1 MSDSTAVIY
10 QQVIDRLKAAERVL
24 AVTHIN
30 PDGDALG
37 SLGFFG
43 ELLASF
49 GKVATLYCAG
59 PLPKSLEFLPGF
71 SNIITDKNS
80 LSMAD
85 FDLIV
90 SLDCGSVSRT
100 NLAKEIANR
109 SKQQFFIEIDH
120 HPSLEGASDLE
131 LRLTE
136 AASTTEILFR
146 LAAAADLKVSPTM
159 AQALLTGIITD
170 TANFIHPTATPDTLA
185 AASSIL
191 SQGANLSRLS
201 DQTMRT
207 KTLGSLKLWGI
218 ALSRLQLNPRYNLAF
233 TVLNEDDLKNS
244 GADYDSIQGIA
255 GFISSI
261 KEAAVS
267 LILRNEN
274 GMVWGSLR
282 TSRDDIDLNRLAR
295 ALGGGGHRRAS
306 GFNLPGRLVC
316 ENGHWSVEYK

>member
-1 MSDSTAVIY
+1 MTESATAIY
-10 QQVIDRLKAAERVL
+10 QKIIDRLKTAERVL
-24 AVTHIN
+24 AVTHLN

-37 SLGFFG
+37 SLSFFA
-43 ELLASF
+43 ELIEFLA
-49 GKVATLYCAG
+49 KPAVLYCAG

-71 SNIITDKNS
+71 SNIVTDKNS
-80 LSMAD
+80 FSISD
-85 FDLIV
+85 FDVIV
-90 SLDCGSVSRT
+90 SLDCGSIART
-100 NLAKEIANR
+100 NLAKEITGR
-109 SKQQFFIEIDH
+109 SKEQTFIEIDH
-120 HPSLEGASDLE
+120 HPSLEHASDLE
-131 LRLTE
+131 LRLTD

-170 TANFIHPTATPDTLA
+170 TANFIHPSATPDTLA

-201 DQTMRT
+201 DKTMRT
-207 KTLGSLKLWGI
+207 KTLSSLKLWGI

-233 TVLNEDDLKNS
+233 TILTEEDLVNS
-244 GADYDSIQGIA
+244 GADHDSIEGIA

-261 KEAAVS
+261 KDAAVS
-267 LILRNEN
+267 LILRSEG

-282 TSRDDIDLNRLAR
+282 TTRDDIDLNRLAR